1 MSFPYHGTYKLLG
14 DIRLFANLQRRD
26 KYNKVPPGVRGI
38 RSLAYATDQQMLLCA
53 GYEVEAFGWDIRTQ
67 SMVSFELP
75 IGILKEVKNR
85 SERARGRREEA
96 HLSASFHTV
105 MCVS

>member
-75 IGILKEVKNR
+75 IGI
-85 SERARGRREEA
+85 RARGRREEA

-105 MCVS
+105 VYVS

>member
-1 MSFPYHGTYKLLG
+1 MFPCHSPTYKLLG

-38 RSLAYATDQQMLLCA
+38 RSLAFAADQQMLLCA

-67 SMVSFELP
+67 SMVSKGAPRRSTFE
-75 IGILKEVKNR
+75 R
-85 SERARGRREEA
+85 T
-96 HLSASFHTV
+96 LSHGDVCVV
-105 MCVS
+105 MHV

>member
-1 MSFPYHGTYKLLG
+1 MFPCHSPTYKLLG

-38 RSLAYATDQQMLLCA
+38 RSLAFAADQQMLLCA

-67 SMVSFELP
+67 SMVSLT
-75 IGILKEVKNR
+75 LR
-85 SERARGRREEA
+85 SGDQ
-96 HLSASFHTV
+96 T
-105 MCVS
+105 